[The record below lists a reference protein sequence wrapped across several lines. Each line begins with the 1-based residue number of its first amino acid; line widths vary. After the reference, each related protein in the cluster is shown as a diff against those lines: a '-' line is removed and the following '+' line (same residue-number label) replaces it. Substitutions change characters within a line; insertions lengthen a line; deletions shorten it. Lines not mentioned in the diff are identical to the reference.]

1 MKKNEVLKEQIAI
14 LRKDVIECKT
24 RQEALDQA
32 VAEAQKE
39 RELAEEK
46 ITVQNEEL
54 KYLEQTLH
62 HENEQNAFLT
72 NQVDQ
77 IRRATQATLQEQKED
92 LEKLKGCIKRERS
105 LRSAALDEKS
115 ELEGNLARKI
125 EMLSA
130 EIEVVEEK
138 YAPKHQERSDSF
150 DLDECSSTSEVDE
163 YDDGSYS
170 EDEGRD
176 EEESSQIRRRNQRDY
191 AEQEVKRVGWFRK
204 MFGPEDDEE
213 SVSTYNQSV
222 LSDYS
227 SKSGKKVTW
236 LRSKSKKWS
245 KRNSRGRMA
254 THRGGRSD
262 RSENSGTEYDNY
274 TSNYTAHASI
284 SERSDGSHSGG
295 YGDQGFMG
303 CGGFSFES
311 GAATPGSV
319 ATKYKV
325 AAAGGNDVG
334 NKHDSNKLI
343 AAAKT
348 NEASKP
354 VSNKSIA
361 AAKSNTANK
370 PASNKLIAAAK
381 TIVAHKPAVTNLHT
395 LHSADAAIDHQE
407 NKAAPVEQSP
417 VKVPAEKTLTLNLT
431 TARGNGRL
439 MDAKKKN
446 ESAAWLVPPSNQ
458 EKDEE
463 VGQEVSFNRV
473 GSQAVKVQ

>member
-1 MKKNEVLKEQIAI
+1 MKKNEVLKEQIGI
-14 LRKDVIECKT
+14 LRKDVIECQT

-46 ITVQNEEL
+46 ITVQNEEV

-92 LEKLKGCIKRERS
+92 LQKLKGCINRERS

-150 DLDECSSTSEVDE
+150 DLDECSSTSGVDE

-176 EEESSQIRRRNQRDY
+176 EEESRQRRRRNQQRDY

-204 MFGPEDDEE
+204 MFGPGDDE
-213 SVSTYNQSV
+213 SISTYNQSV
-222 LSDYS
+222 VSDYS

-245 KRNSRGRMA
+245 RRNSRGRMA

-262 RSENSGTEYDNY
+262 RSENSGTEYDDY
-274 TSNYTAHASI
+274 TSNYTSHASV

-295 YGDQGFMG
+295 YVDQGFMG

-319 ATKYKV
+319 ASKYRV
-325 AAAGGNDVG
+325 AAEGKTDVG

-343 AAAKT
+343 AAAKP
-348 NEASKP
+348 NEANKS

-361 AAKSNTANK
+361 AAKANTANK

-381 TIVAHKPAVTNLHT
+381 TIVAHKPVSTLRTDHSTN
-395 LHSADAAIDHQE
+395 AANDEE

-417 VKVPAEKTLTLNLT
+417 VKAPAEKTLSLNLT
-431 TARGNGRL
+431 TAKGNGRL
-439 MDAKKKN
+439 MDVKKKN
-446 ESAAWLVPPSNQ
+446 ESAVWLIPPSNQ
-458 EKDEE
+458 ENDEE
-463 VGQEVSFNRV
+463 VGQEVSFKRV